1 MSPAAAFILMTAA
14 AFAAPAG
21 AQSGAEDLAVLRARI
36 GALRGEMDQAESTRK
51 EARDALRDSE
61 RAISDANRGLRA
73 LEAEQRVVRED
84 LARTASQRDALARSV
99 ARQQGLLG
107 RLLASRY
114 AAGPPDALRA
124 ALQGGDPGELPR
136 TLYYLAALSRAAAG
150 MIAALRADN
159 AEQARL
165 AERSLERAARLEA
178 IEGERRAERQKLLV
192 QGRERRRLL
201 EQLSVEIRRQRR
213 ELKGLLADET
223 RLSRLVEEIARV
235 IETRPKAG
243 FVRNRNERLPEAG
256 MSGPFSALRGR
267 LRLPVR
273 GELAARSKGLRNE
286 ARGGPKG
293 LFIRAREGDAV
304 HSIATGRVVFADW
317 MRGFGNLLIVDHGEA
332 YLSIYGNNES
342 LLRQTGDEVA
352 AGDVVATVGASG
364 GREESGLYFE
374 LRHLGQAVDALRW
387 VKLR

>member
-1 MSPAAAFILMTAA
+1 MSRAAGLVLVIAA
-14 AFAAPAG
+14 TLAAPAA

-36 GALRGEMDQAESTRK
+36 GALRGEMDTAESSRK

-61 RAISDANRGLRA
+61 RAISDASREMRA
-73 LEAEQRVVRED
+73 LEAEQRAVREE
-84 LARTASQRDALARSV
+84 LARTGAQREELARSA
-99 ARQQGLLG
+99 ARQQALLG

-124 ALQGGDPGELPR
+124 ALQGGDPSELPR
-136 TLYYLAALSRAAAG
+136 TLYYLAALSRAAAA
-150 MIAALRADN
+150 MIDALRAGN
-159 AEQARL
+159 AEQSRL

-178 IEGERRAERQKLLV
+178 IEIERRAERQTLLV

-201 EQLSVEIRRQRR
+201 EQLSAELRRQRQ
-213 ELKGLLADET
+213 ELKALLADET
-223 RLSRLVEEIARV
+223 RLSRLIEEIGRV
-235 IETRPKAG
+235 IQARPKAG
-243 FVRNRNERLPEAG
+243 FVRNRNERVPEAG
-256 MSGPFSALRGR
+256 TGGPFSALRGR

-273 GELAARSKGLRNE
+273 GELAQRSKGLRSD
-286 ARGGPKG
+286 AGAKG
-293 LFIRAREGDAV
+293 VFIRAQEGDAV

-332 YLSIYGNNES
+332 YLSIYANNEA
-342 LLRQTGDEVA
+342 LLKQTGDEVA